1 MQSRELG
8 VVPNMFSM
16 IPMAQAAHAPIANLT
31 TADGVRGAQVTQQ
44 KRYDEQ
50 LTAMFDRLRCN
61 VAL

>member
-16 IPMAQAAHAPIANLT
+16 IPMAQTAHAPIADLT
-31 TADGVRGAQVTQQ
+31 PADGVRGAQVTQQ
-44 KRYDEQ
+44 KRYIEQ
-50 LTAMFDRLRCN
+50 LTSMFDRLKTN